1 MKTRALMALLA
12 ASLAL
17 GGTAQAGCLG
27 GAVVGGVGGHFA
39 HHPVLGAV
47 GGCVVGHHLAVVK
60 KRQMRLARQTQTT
73 QVTRTDVRR

>member
-1 MKTRALMALLA
+1 MKRLNLIAMLA
-12 ASLAL
+12 GGLAL
-17 GGTAQAGCLG
+17 SGTAQAGCLG

>member
-1 MKTRALMALLA
+1 MKTTALMATLA

-17 GGTAQAGCLG
+17 GGAAQAGCLG

-60 KRQMRLARQTQTT
+60 KRRMRLARRTT
-73 QVTRTDVRR
+73 QVTRTDMRR